1 MPEPGPSH
9 NPDVFHEPH
18 LRPLGSHPL
27 CPRCG
32 YDLSGLPPGRCPECG
47 ARPFE
52 PSPDE
57 AERVDQ
63 SVWDEPGLSRPLAG
77 DPGES
82 PLTFSAWFRRKRTGT
97 TPLHSWMAVLGV
109 ALAAGPWAVL
119 GTFWG
124 AGQSLVSVLALTLLG
139 PMVEEVMKISA
150 ATYVVERRPYLF
162 RSRTQV
168 LVCGLAA
175 GLAFAAI
182 ENILYL
188 GVYIDRPSAS
198 LVAWRWTVCVALHAG
213 CTMIASLGLA
223 RIWKR
228 TEKTGERPDL
238 SIGFPYLVAAV
249 VVHGSYNGLALLMS
263 LAPAEF

>member
-18 LRPLGSHPL
+18 LRPLGSHPV
-27 CPRCG
+27 CARCG
-32 YDLSGLPPGRCPECG
+32 YDLSGLPAGRCPECG
-47 ARPFE
+47 AKPFE

-77 DPGES
+77 DPGEDQ
-82 PLTFSAWFRRKRTGT
+82 LTFAAWFRRKRGQT
-97 TPLHSWMAVLGV
+97 TALRSWMTVLGV

-124 AGQSLVSVLALTLLG
+124 GGQSVVSVLALTLLG

-162 RSRTQV
+162 RSRAQV
-168 LVCGLAA
+168 LACGLAA
-175 GLAFAAI
+175 GFAFAAI
-182 ENILYL
+182 ENVLYL
-188 GVYIDRPSAS
+188 AVYVAEPSPAPA
-198 LVAWRWTVCVALHAG
+198 AWRWTVCVALHMA
-213 CTMIASLGLA
+213 CTTITSLGLA
-223 RIWKR
+223 RIWR
-228 TEKTGERPDL
+228 QVETTGRRPDL
-238 SIGFPYLVAAV
+238 AVGFPHLVTAI
-249 VVHGSYNGLALLMS
+249 VVHGSYNGLALLTS
-263 LAPAEF
+263 FAPADF